1 MLEAIAGEVVLSERA
16 LIDGTRLVGTT
27 PIAVLLVENLGPH
40 LDIEVPEGWMVH
52 VPGWNTATVKR
63 VLEQLAD
70 VAIVHFGDLDPEGVR
85 IAFHLRKAY
94 PGLHWLVPNI
104 WREYVPDRAQ
114 TTQWP
119 ADLVLDDAPEL
130 IEELRAAGKWI
141 EQETIVL
148 DPRLI
153 GALQACC

>member
-1 MLEAIAGEVVLSERA
+1 MAHVREQLSHAESALEQ
-16 LIDGTRLVGTT
+16 TRS
-27 PIAVLLVENLGPH
+27 
-40 LDIEVPEGWMVH
+40 
-52 VPGWNTATVKR
+52 
-63 VLEQLAD
+63 EQLAG

-85 IAFHLRKAY
+85 IAFHLRKTYA
-94 PGLHWLVPNI
+94 GLHWLVPDF
-104 WREYVPDRAQ
+104 WREYVPDRGQ

-141 EQETIVL
+141 EQEIVVL

-153 GALQACC
+153 DALQVCC